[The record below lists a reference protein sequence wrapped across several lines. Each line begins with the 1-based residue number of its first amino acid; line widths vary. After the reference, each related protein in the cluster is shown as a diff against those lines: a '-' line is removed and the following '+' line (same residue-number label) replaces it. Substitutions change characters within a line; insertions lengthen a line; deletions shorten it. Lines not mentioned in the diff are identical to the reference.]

1 MAILTS
7 LFSGV
12 SGLNANGSALSVV
25 GDNIANSNTVGYKGS
40 TVAFSD
46 ILSQTIGGGASGGG
60 QIGRGVN
67 LSAVTPQ
74 FTQGSF
80 ETTDSVLDMGI
91 DGNGFFLVQDTTGTF
106 YTRAGQFRT
115 DKDGYIVT
123 PEGAKLQGY
132 TVSATGS
139 LTGTIGDMQLTTVS
153 TTPTPTSTA
162 RVDANL
168 DAAASVPAA
177 AFSPSDP
184 STYNFS
190 TGLTV
195 YDSLGTS
202 HAVTY
207 YFRKT
212 AANAWATYYQ
222 VDGLPAGGT
231 AGTAMTFSA
240 AGAVTA
246 GGSQTLAFT
255 LTNGATSPQSVAVD
269 FSDFTQYGAPSA
281 TTYLTQNGSSS
292 GSLSSISIGQ
302 DGIITGLFSN
312 GQTETLGQ
320 VALATFQAPVY
331 LTKMGKNL
339 YAESSD
345 SGQPIVSA
353 PMTGGKG
360 RVLSHSL
367 ELSNT
372 DLAAEFVKMITF
384 QRGFQA
390 NSRIITTTDELLNEL
405 VNLKR

>member
-195 YDSLGTS
+195 YDS
-202 HAVTY
+202 
-207 YFRKT
+207 
-212 AANAWATYYQ
+212 
-222 VDGLPAGGT
+222 
-231 AGTAMTFSA
+231 
-240 AGAVTA
+240 
-246 GGSQTLAFT
+246 
-255 LTNGATSPQSVAVD
+255 
-269 FSDFTQYGAPSA
+269 
-281 TTYLTQNGSSS
+281 S
-292 GSLSSISIGQ
+292 GRR
-302 DGIITGLFSN
+302 T
-312 GQTETLGQ
+312 
-320 VALATFQAPVY
+320 
-331 LTKMGKNL
+331 
-339 YAESSD
+339 
-345 SGQPIVSA
+345 
-353 PMTGGKG
+353 
-360 RVLSHSL
+360 R
-367 ELSNT
+367 
-372 DLAAEFVKMITF
+372 
-384 QRGFQA
+384 
-390 NSRIITTTDELLNEL
+390 
-405 VNLKR
+405 

>member
-25 GDNIANSNTVGYKGS
+25 GDNIANSNTVGYKSS

-91 DGNGFFLVQDTTGTF
+91 DGNGFFLVKDTTGTF

-132 TVSATGS
+132 TVSSTGS
-139 LTGTIGDMQLTTVS
+139 LTGSIGDLQLS
-153 TTPTPTSTA
+153 TTSTA
-162 RVDANL
+162 PVATSTATITANL
-168 DAAASVPAA
+168 DAAASVPVG
-177 AFSPSDP
+177 AFSVSNPD
-184 STYNFS
+184 TYNFS
-190 TGLTV
+190 TSLTI
-195 YDSLGTS
+195 YDSLGSDHT
-202 HAVTY
+202 VTFY
-207 YFRKT
+207 YVKT
-212 AANAWATYYQ
+212 ATARDWDMYYQ
-222 VDGLPAGGT
+222 IDGGAAA
-231 AGTAMTFSA
+231 AGTDLVFATDGSLS
-240 AGAVTA
+240 T
-246 GGSQTLAFT
+246 GGSQALS
-255 LTNGATSPQSVAVD
+255 LTIAGGAATPQTVTFD
-269 FSDFTQYGAPSA
+269 FSGFTQYGAPSA

-320 VALATFQAPVY
+320 VALATFQSPVY

-345 SGQPIVSA
+345 SGQPIVST

-360 RVLSHSL
+360 RVLSNSL

>member
-25 GDNIANSNTVGYKGS
+25 GDNIANSNTVGYKSS

-132 TVSATGS
+132 TVSSTGS
-139 LTGTIGDMQLTTVS
+139 LTGSIGDLQLS
-153 TTPTPTSTA
+153 TTSTSPVATSTA
-162 RVDANL
+162 TITANL
-168 DAAASVPAA
+168 DSAATVPVG
-177 AFSPSDP
+177 AFSVSNPD
-184 STYNFS
+184 TYNFS
-190 TGLTV
+190 TSLTI
-195 YDSLGTS
+195 YDSLGTD
-202 HAVTY
+202 HNVTFY
-207 YFRKT
+207 YVKT
-212 AANAWATYYQ
+212 STVLTWDMYYQ
-222 VDGLPAGGT
+222 IDGGAAT
-231 AGTAMTFSA
+231 AGTDLVFATDGSLS
-240 AGAVTA
+240 T
-246 GGSQTLAFT
+246 GGSQTLS
-255 LTNGATSPQSVAVD
+255 LTIAGGAATPQSVAFD
-269 FSDFTQYGAPSA
+269 FADFTQYGAPSA

-320 VALATFQAPVY
+320 VALATFQSPVY